1 MNESIEKTML
11 VFRSDSPLNIQSTEI
26 WSSQNIFKLET
37 DLAFYPGVHS
47 TLKTRVCMVGIYFY
61 FGAIFKTCLN
71 QAKYQG
77 SP

>member
-1 MNESIEKTML
+1 ML
-11 VFRSDSPLNIQSTEI
+11 VYRSDSPLNIQSTEI

-47 TLKTRVCMVGIYFY
+47 LVDKSPYGQVVGICFY

-71 QAKYQG
+71 QAKYHG